1 MLIRTVKF
9 VTYTLKL
16 YLFKW
21 NKWCCTDLLLTISLL
36 SVTFV
41 LFFSHLFVF
50 YLCLRCFS
58 HSRTCGVVLSM
69 LPLWARVGLR
79 KLVVSEHI
87 CKNNKVTKHELFNLQ
102 LLFTLVIF
110 LAWGLRHIL
119 QEAGE
124 LLGYLLWD
132 LTLNLS
138 QACFNWNVLG
148 LFRHISAFAI
158 MSSNPFI

>member
-1 MLIRTVKF
+1 MALYRSTVN
-9 VTYTLKL
+9 YKL
-16 YLFKW
+16 ALCHLCAVFF
-21 NKWCCTDLLLTISLL
+21 LTFSSFICVSGVSLTREH
-36 SVTFV
+36 VE
-41 LFFSHLFVF
+41 
-50 YLCLRCFS
+50 LCWACYRCELAGT
-58 HSRTCGVVLSM
+58 R
-69 LPLWARVGLR
+69 RVGLR